1 MRKERLRVKGG
12 TAAEKDIF
20 LFIFFCGGGGG
31 VYSTYALQQLLIN
44 TTLQLTIQYM
54 LHWIEAKDLRGFFG
68 GGGVLHIRIVLFLHF
83 ISNSYKQ

>member
-31 VYSTYALQQLLIN
+31 VFNLCFAAIANKYYFTTDHSVHVAL
-44 TTLQLTIQYM
+44 
-54 LHWIEAKDLRGFFG
+54 DR
-68 GGGVLHIRIVLFLHF
+68 
-83 ISNSYKQ
+83 S